1 MISIPENVAVPLPDL
16 AEEMRMAFSTS
27 GLMARSKDFEYR
39 PQQQD
44 LAVAVAEAMV
54 SSSCLLAEA
63 GTVTSREVTLLNNDG
78 ATDLILSTWRPH

>member
-54 SSSCLLAEA
+54 GS
-63 GTVTSREVTLLNNDG
+63 TSRL
-78 ATDLILSTWRPH
+78 TDSSASLPSS